1 MSQLVTDQAVVS
13 GPSAARRLGNGSVG
27 LLRMLR
33 SNTVGFI
40 GFIVVALIIIISF
53 VGPIFVPAG
62 ETNTLQILKPP
73 TSAHPLGTDFQGR
86 DVLAQVIR
94 GGRTVLI
101 VGFIAATLT
110 TIIAVAFGSL
120 AAYAGGWVDSLITG
134 AADVVLTIPQLPLLA
149 VLAAFISFRT
159 AWQLALIIA
168 VLAWPTLLR
177 AIRAQVLSLRERD
190 YVEAAQTLDLGTG
203 HILFRE
209 ILPNMRSYI
218 AINFTI
224 GMTNAIYAQIA
235 LYFLG
240 LAPLSGDNWG
250 IMINLANARG
260 AIYFQNSFW
269 YIMAPVLA
277 IAILQLAMVT
287 MTRSLEDIFNP
298 RLRQND

>member
-190 YVEAAQTLDLGTG
+190 YVEAAQTLDLGTA

>member
-1 MSQLVTDQAVVS
+1 MSQLVTDQAVVA
-13 GPSAARRLGNGSVG
+13 GPSAARRLGDGSVG
-27 LLRMLR
+27 LLRMMR
-33 SNTVGFI
+33 RNTVGFI
-40 GFIVVALIIIISF
+40 GFIVVALIVVISF
-53 VGPIFVPAG
+53 VGPIFVAAG

-86 DVLAQVIR
+86 DVLAQLIR
-94 GGRTVLI
+94 GGQTVLI

-110 TIIAVAFGSL
+110 TLIAVAFGSL

-134 AADVVLTIPQLPLLA
+134 AADVVLTVPQLPLLA
-149 VLAAFISFRT
+149 VLAAFVSFRT

-190 YVEAAQTLDLGTG
+190 YVEAAQTLDLGTA

-218 AINFTI
+218 AINFAI

-269 YIMAPVLA
+269 YIMPPVLA
-277 IAILQLAMVT
+277 IAILQLALVT